1 MTYPAPN
8 IAATLSSRANAS
20 GARAGDVWGE
30 RSFTTFC
37 MADRC
42 SRNRRILRMV
52 RRMRRGFPRDC
63 TYTIAATISAADS
76 SEMVR
81 SGSRLGSGGTVELLM
96 WNPTVALY
104 GPAYNRLKHTV
115 SCVRGIPSPGRFTG
129 AGDFHLFGKKAAPLQ
144 DRSLCCLQV
153 FGRAPF
159 KGAGNLVRLPEGFG
173 AATPSRLRK
182 PVASPVDHL
191 PCREIHGDDLGHV
204 VVSYP
209 VAAPVE
215 RHPVQQQ

>member
-1 MTYPAPN
+1 MIYPIPN

-20 GARAGDVWGE
+20 GARAGVTWGE
-30 RSFTTFC
+30 RSFTTLC

-52 RRMRRGFPRDC
+52 RRIFRVLPRDC
-63 TYTIAATISAADS
+63 ANTIAATISAADS
-76 SEMVR
+76 SEIVR

-96 WNPTVALY
+96 WNPTVAPY
-104 GPAYNRLKHTV
+104 GSAYNPPARTV
-115 SCVRGIPSPGRFTG
+115 SCVRGISVSTV
-129 AGDFHLFGKKAAPLQ
+129 AVDFHQTMKKAAPLQ

-204 VVSYP
+204 VVSKSARP
-209 VAAPVE
+209 VRPVSVI
-215 RHPVQQQ
+215 HQ